1 MLLIISNRWIPINL
15 FEKKGVKTKTE
26 DDDHIFPASNRS
38 QTIIDCPKQSIL
50 KLGISIQLNQL
61 VSDIVRKNVNW
72 KLHLSSGNTAI
83 ADRALIAIGS
93 LKESNILNQLR
104 ELSHTIHPLIPSH
117 LHSIYPI
124 IMHDLSGLSVK
135 NVSL

>member
-1 MLLIISNRWIPINL
+1 MENEINEL
-15 FEKKGVKTKTE
+15 RNNIQKYQDLYFK
-26 DDDHIFPASNRS
+26 HI
-38 QTIIDCPKQSIL
+38 
-50 KLGISIQLNQL
+50 
-61 VSDIVRKNVNW
+61 
-72 KLHLSSGNTAI
+72 
-83 ADRALIAIGS
+83 
-93 LKESNILNQLR
+93 KESNILNQLR